1 MNIFIT
7 TCLIPYEG
15 KAAIRTIDIEEE
27 IEGPG
32 RFIPNRW
39 RYEEYEDF
47 YLFRPRD
54 TTYNQFF
61 ILKKWDFNLNTLIV
75 DYYFEEDYHVSKIID
90 KFLDAFVGKD
100 RHYSNERKVIPTLY
114 KRKNNNPNVKVH
126 IDFRGLEAKDLF
138 KQQFTTVTT
147 HDLDEHNPT
156 LTPLSKRK
164 FKGLDIGDVKYD
176 KEKITVTLGSDTI
189 SLILSRE
196 NKPSSEWYIENIE
209 VNNTYKAKD
218 PNAIVIDG
226 RKVLSTL
233 QYNGV
238 YWIDLTKE
246 ETQNYKDLI
255 SIYTPEIKD
264 LSQEEILEENNK
276 TRTLLKEMIL
286 DVLKEA
292 DIKISRLYL

>member
-15 KAAIRTIDIEEE
+15 KTPIRTIDIEEE
-27 IEGPG
+27 MEGPG

-61 ILKKWDFNLNTLIV
+61 ILKKWDFNLDTLIL
-75 DYYFEEDYHVSKIID
+75 DYYFEEDYNVTKIIY

-100 RHYSNERKVIPTLY
+100 TDYSSERKVIPTLY
-114 KRKNNNPNVKVH
+114 KRKPNSPNVKVH
-126 IDFRGLEAKDLF
+126 IEFYGLEAKDLF
-138 KQQFTTVTT
+138 RQQFTTVSLPE
-147 HDLDEHNPT
+147 DNGSPILIP
-156 LTPLSKRK
+156 LTRRK
-164 FKGLDIGDVKYD
+164 FKGLGILNLKYD
-176 KEKITVTLGSDTI
+176 NEKISVTLGSDTM

-196 NKPSSEWYIENIE
+196 NNASSEWYIEDIE
-209 VNNTYKAKD
+209 VNHTYKAKD
-218 PNAIVIDG
+218 PNSIVVDG

-238 YWIDLTKE
+238 YWIDLKRE
-246 ETQNYKDLI
+246 ETLYYKDLI
-255 SIYTPEIKD
+255 SIYTPEVKD
-264 LSQEEILEENNK
+264 LSQEEVIDENNK
-276 TRTLLKEMIL
+276 TKTLLKEMIL
-286 DVLKEA
+286 DLLKEA
-292 DIKISRLYL
+292 NIKTSRLYL